1 MAKPLASGFELN
13 EGSFGNL
20 DEIMQVLIKAH
31 KEDAIWKAT
40 FKNCKDSEDIHSWA
54 MNIFPHRWKLPDT
67 TIYTI
72 TRLLKPAAWRIKQG
86 MIDFTTLKKIES

>member
-13 EGSFGNL
+13 EGSFENL

-54 MNIFPHRWKLPDT
+54 MNIFPHRWKLPET

-72 TRLLKPAAWRIKQG
+72 TE
-86 MIDFTTLKKIES
+86 ESNRV